1 MKARNLQL
9 ENDLN
14 KMRSVVKQQ
23 QEELKTSVDNVLN
36 LSGELREKGVEMA
49 QVEEQNLLYV
59 RSSALMTKWAF
70 FCQYK
75 VKPHV

>member
-1 MKARNLQL
+1 MCSEVLTIDPQSITQEVAQLKARNLQL

-49 QVEEQNLLYV
+49 QVEEQNLL
-59 RSSALMTKWAF
+59 
-70 FCQYK
+70 
-75 VKPHV
+75 

>member
-1 MKARNLQL
+1 MCSEVLTIDPQSITQEVAQLKARNLQL

-14 KMRSVVKQQ
+14 KMRSVVKRQ

-49 QVEEQNLLYV
+49 QVEEQNLL
-59 RSSALMTKWAF
+59 
-70 FCQYK
+70 
-75 VKPHV
+75 

>member
-1 MKARNLQL
+1 MCSEVLTIDLQSITQEVAQFKARNLQL

-36 LSGELREKGVEMA
+36 LSGELREKGVEIA
-49 QVEEQNLLYV
+49 QVEEQNLL
-59 RSSALMTKWAF
+59 
-70 FCQYK
+70 
-75 VKPHV
+75 

>member
-1 MKARNLQL
+1 MCSEVLTIDLQWITQELAKFKARNLQL

-36 LSGELREKGVEMA
+36 LSGELREKGVEIA
-49 QVEEQNLLYV
+49 QVEEQNLL
-59 RSSALMTKWAF
+59 
-70 FCQYK
+70 
-75 VKPHV
+75 